1 MEEIMSEEIPEPR
14 SGSGPVDVVPA
25 RLPRATYTVVEVAD
39 LLGVCRATAYELL
52 RRGEIPARR
61 VGSRW
66 VIARRRF
73 DLWLDAAGTE
83 WEMAN

>member
-1 MEEIMSEEIPEPR
+1 MMSEEIPEPR
-14 SGSGPVDVVPA
+14 SGSEPMGGPV
-25 RLPRATYTVVEVAD
+25 RLPRATYTVMEVAD

-61 VGSRW
+61 VGYRW